1 MNQNYN
7 QNESLRCELLN
18 MRNEYQNLFNFY
30 HEEIELKSKLEA
42 ELSRTIQ
49 KHAIN
54 EQSNEA
60 EIETLEAD

>member
-1 MNQNYN
+1 
-7 QNESLRCELLN
+7 

-60 EIETLEAD
+60 EIETLEVD